1 MKNKPSLH
9 LAKSTHQCTVTL
21 QGAWVKERIAA
32 LGKTNKLFTPSKKIQ
47 TYTFDLSSIT
57 AFDTHGIMLIL
68 HLSKGLEQAGHNVT
82 MIGAAPSLE
91 QLLRICNEHY
101 PKEEITKPKEL
112 FFLDYLEN
120 IGKQMVEGYKTL
132 ASFFSFVGEL
142 TVFSARAFVN
152 PLTVRFK
159 AMLYHIEQSGAKAI
173 PIILLTS
180 FLIGIVIA
188 YQGATQ
194 LEKFGANIFIVEMV
208 TISAVRELAPLLTA
222 IVVAGR
228 SASSYTAQIGVMKIT
243 DEVDAMSS
251 MGFSPWNFLV
261 LPRLFALI
269 LALPLLV
276 FFADIV
282 SVFGGMVI
290 ASVKLDVSFVEFID
304 RIKQTVALKHL
315 VIGLVKAPI
324 FGAII
329 ATIGCFRGFQI
340 DSSTESVGKYTT
352 ISVVNAIFWVI
363 AMDAIISVLLTEMGL

>member
-1 MKNKPSLH
+1 MKSKPSLQV
-9 LAKSTHQCTVTL
+9 TQTNDGFTVIL
-21 QGAWVKERIAA
+21 QGQWVKEAVKA
-32 LGKTNKLFTPSKKIQ
+32 LDLAFNALTCKPETA
-47 TYTFDLSSIT
+47 YTFDLSGIRE
-57 AFDTHGIMLIL
+57 FDTHGIMLIL
-68 HLSKGLEQAGHNVT
+68 HYAKKLEAHKCTVSKVGASESFEKLFAVCEQNYPADKIIPPHENFILS
-82 MIGAAPSLE
+82 
-91 QLLRICNEHY
+91 
-101 PKEEITKPKEL
+101 
-112 FFLDYLEN
+112 YLEN
-120 IGKQMVEGYKTL
+120 VGKHMFEGYKTL
-132 ASFFSFVGEL
+132 SFFFAFTGEL
-142 TVFSARAFVN
+142 THFVIAAFLK
-152 PLTVRFK
+152 PFTIRLK
-159 AMLYHIEQSGAKAI
+159 ATLYHIEQSGAGAI

-188 YQGATQ
+188 YQGAAQ

-228 SASSYTAQIGVMKIT
+228 SASAYTAQIGVMKIT

-269 LALPLLV
+269 LSMPLLV

-282 SVFGGMVI
+282 SIFGGMVI
-290 ASVKLDVSFVEFID
+290 ATTKLDVSFVEFID
-304 RIKQTVALKHL
+304 RIKETVALKHL
-315 VIGLVKAPI
+315 IIGLIKAPI
-324 FGAII
+324 FGAVI

-363 AMDAIISVLLTEMGL
+363 AIDAIISVLLTEIGL

>member
-1 MKNKPSLH
+1 MKQKPSLH
-9 LAKSTHQCTVTL
+9 LDKTAAKTLVTFK
-21 QGAWVKERIAA
+21 GAWIKERIASLKNIEKRLETREKA
-32 LGKTNKLFTPSKKIQ
+32 RL
-47 TYTFDLSSIT
+47 YTFDLSEVG
-57 AFDTHGIMLIL
+57 AFDTHGIMFIL
-68 HLSKGLEQAGHNVT
+68 HLKKELENASHAVE
-82 MIGAAPSLE
+82 MIGAEPTLE
-91 QLLRICNEHY
+91 QLIHVCNDHY
-101 PKEEITKPKEL
+101 PIEHLDATKEL
-112 FFLDYLEN
+112 FFLDYLEA
-120 IGKQMVEGYKTL
+120 IGRDLVEGFKTL
-132 ASFFSFVGEL
+132 MSFFSFIGEML
-142 TVFSARAFVN
+142 YFVSQALLK
-152 PLTVRFK
+152 PLTIRLK
-159 AMLYHIEQSGAKAI
+159 ATLYHVEQSGAAAI

-261 LPRLFALI
+261 LPRLFALV

-290 ASVKLDVSFVEFID
+290 ASTKLDVSFVEFID

-315 VIGLVKAPI
+315 IIGLIKAPI

-340 DSSTESVGKYTT
+340 DNSTESVGKYTT

-363 AMDAIISVLLTEMGL
+363 AVDALISVLLTEMGL